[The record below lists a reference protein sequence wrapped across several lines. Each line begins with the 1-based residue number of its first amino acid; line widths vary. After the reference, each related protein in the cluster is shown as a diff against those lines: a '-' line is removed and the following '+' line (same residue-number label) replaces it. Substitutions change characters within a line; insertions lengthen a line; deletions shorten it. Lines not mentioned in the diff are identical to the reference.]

1 MSILYEI
8 LINSRFN
15 ECVQLTSFMLDLFD
29 PQFYSCFA
37 GILKQTVTGLDKLCR
52 PYQQEIKTKAN
63 KHCGGNGSKSEMIKH
78 AV

>member
-1 MSILYEI
+1 MNVYNWQV
-8 LINSRFN
+8 LI
-15 ECVQLTSFMLDLFD
+15 LDLFD

-78 AV
+78 AEFDQVWCQTTDGT